1 MLFQQGR
8 YWERKATS
16 VQISS
21 TVTIWSKA
29 LNQQKEFLVAKYT
42 DVISNFTCRLYAYN
56 FIDTKNIVN
65 SIKHISY
72 KSIIHSSMQKLAN
85 PNLIQNIPNQPS
97 KRSTPAIIWSLHL
110 GVMHHRSIVNWID
123 QSLFNTCPQSLSNG
137 SLMKKYTRR
146 KDKLKHNHTDT
157 LQSTQKHKILTN
169 NMHILILY
177 IYNQRQPWSLS
188 QTWALQ
194 RLKLMIW
201 CKISNTLHITS
212 KQQRTHVTKNEYLI

>member
-8 YWERKATS
+8 YWEREATS

-72 KSIIHSSMQKLAN
+72 KSIIHSSTQKLAN

-123 QSLFNTCPQSLSNG
+123 QSLFNMCPQSLSNG
-137 SLMKKYTRR
+137 SLMKNTPGGK
-146 KDKLKHNHTDT
+146 
-157 LQSTQKHKILTN
+157 TN
-169 NMHILILY
+169 
-177 IYNQRQPWSLS
+177 
-188 QTWALQ
+188 
-194 RLKLMIW
+194 
-201 CKISNTLHITS
+201 SNTIIQTPCNQL
-212 KQQRTHVTKNEYLI
+212 RNTKFLPTICTYCTFIINDNHDHCHRHEHCKDWNSWFGVKFLIHYT